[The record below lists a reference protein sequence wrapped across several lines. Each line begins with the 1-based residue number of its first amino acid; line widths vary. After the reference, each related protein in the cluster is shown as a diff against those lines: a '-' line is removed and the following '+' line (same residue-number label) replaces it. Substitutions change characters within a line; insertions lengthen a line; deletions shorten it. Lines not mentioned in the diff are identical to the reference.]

1 MTNGSA
7 TSLDELRRQLA
18 LSCRILAA
26 TGCVREITG
35 HVSARIPDSDM
46 IMVRCRPLNDPGVE
60 FTTVD
65 DIHAVG
71 IDATNDDLPPTH
83 RLPGEF
89 AIHSEIYR
97 RRSNVG
103 AVAHGHPEASL
114 LCGVLDLPLV
124 PMVGAY
130 DPFAMSLAVSG
141 IPRYPRA
148 VLISTRELGT
158 DVADVMKDTHA
169 CLLLGHGVVT
179 TGEDIVEATVRAIKL
194 ETLADLTMRSH
205 AAGRAPRPISDEDIA
220 GVHEFLDSSKAART
234 FAQWT
239 WDFYVHSLGDGTRET
254 GE

>member
-1 MTNGSA
+1 MTNVNAGRE
-7 TSLDELRRQLA
+7 ELRHQLA
-18 LSCRILAA
+18 LSCRILAT

-35 HVSARIPDSDM
+35 HVSARIPGSDM

-60 FTTVD
+60 FTTVE
-65 DIHAVG
+65 DIHVVG

-97 RRSNVG
+97 RRDDVG
-103 AVAHGHPEASL
+103 AVVHGHPEASL

-130 DPFAMSLAVSG
+130 DPFAMSLAAKG

-148 VLISTRELGT
+148 VLISTAELGS
-158 DVADVMKDTHA
+158 DVADAMKDADA

-179 TGEDIVEATVRAIKL
+179 TGKDIVDATVRAIKL
-194 ETLADLTMRSH
+194 ETLAELTMRSH
-205 AAGRAPRPISDEDIA
+205 AVGRAPQAISDEDIV
-220 GVHEFLDSSKAART
+220 GVHGFLDSSRAAGT

-239 WDFYVHSLGDGTRET
+239 WDFYVNSLGDMARGI